1 MVSSVRRNS
10 VVEKRPIDKLTIKGF
25 KSLQDV
31 ELELGRLNV
40 LIGPNGAGKSNLIS
54 YFQMLREMVE
64 GRLQVWVAKRGGGD
78 RILSFGAKETPR
90 FSSCIEFGDFAYSFT
105 LESADDERLVF
116 YDERLRFRKVPSEPI
131 TISDEGNRE
140 SRIKEKIQQGESH
153 EANDYWNS
161 IANWVTYHIHDTSET
176 AWVRRTSDL
185 YGYNYLRPDAS
196 NLAAYLFQ
204 LREFH
209 QEVYSEICKTVRL
222 VIPFFKDFVLEPK
235 LIKSGDHT
243 IRLFWQQHDSD
254 YKFSPS
260 QLSDGS
266 LRFICLVTALMQPDP
281 PSTIIIDEPELGL
294 HPYAITLLGSLL
306 DSASERMQVI
316 VATQSPQLLD
326 EFSVDDLIV
335 VELREGVSVF
345 NRLKESDFNVWL
357 EDFSVG
363 ELWDKNVLGG
373 GLP

>member
-1 MVSSVRRNS
+1 M
-10 VVEKRPIDKLTIKGF
+10 VEKRPIDKLTIKGF

-31 ELELGRLNV
+31 ELELGNLNV
-40 LIGPNGAGKSNLIS
+40 LIGPNGGGKSNLIS
-54 YFQMLREMVE
+54 YFEMLREMVE
-64 GRLQVWVAKRGGGD
+64 GRLQFWVGKRAGAD
-78 RILSFGAKETPR
+78 RILTFGPKMTPQ
-90 FSSCIEFGDFAYSFT
+90 FSSYIKFGDNEYGFT
-105 LESADDERLVF
+105 LEFDYDYRFVFTDESLRLG
-116 YDERLRFRKVPSEPI
+116 EAPTGPI
-131 TISDEGNRE
+131 KIGGWGNRE
-140 SRIKEKIQQGESH
+140 AQIKSQIRQGEPLS
-153 EANDYWNS
+153 ADYCYAS
-161 IANWVTYHIHDTSET
+161 ITSWKVYHFHDTSET
-176 AWVRRTSDL
+176 AGVMGNRDL
-185 YGYNYLRPDAS
+185 HDYKYLRPDAS

-209 QEVYSEICKTVRL
+209 QEVYSEICNIVRL
-222 VIPFFKDFVLEPK
+222 AIPFFNDFVLEPK
-235 LIKSGDHT
+235 MIKPGDYT

-281 PSTIIIDEPELGL
+281 PRTIILDEPELGL